1 MKRLT
6 LYIDKWYI
14 IGAVCTDGIPHLICP
29 SNKEDRFWLYF
40 YEDVIN
46 DEVVYGKENKS
57 HYCNNEPHY
66 YGDVFSLITD
76 KTNSFVRYGR
86 KQDIHQIFKASG
98 IIQKIK
104 DAVGTTTN
112 EKIETYLSF
121 SCDISDGARL
131 IFIRDVLTPDNF
143 DIKES
148 VARIGHLAL
157 EHSLRNGRLSNE
169 GFYIVLN
176 ACNENLNYSIY
187 IYKDGLF
194 LRKNEATLNG
204 MGTDLRSR
212 ALLENVVYAINK
224 TQHFLHTESDFENE
238 YLRLSQYVDGWIIR
252 LENAKPGRPII
263 IPNVTFTSL
272 TNSYSATVLKKA
284 IDERTRSIVDDI
296 VREITTFVKNTG
308 LTNEQISGVVF
319 IGNTFTNEQ
328 FVAKIKEYYSLEN
341 DKYIFYRD
349 IDLPNIVGVYSVID
363 CAQFKGDTNNLFAN
377 GETEIE
383 RITLAKEEEKK
394 QREAERL
401 QQLRDDENKKARE
414 AELRYNEAMDNI
426 ADYEKKQDY
435 AQMKDWA
442 EIALKH
448 KPEDEEAKQKLA
460 EASRLLSDKKVR
472 DEQYKNIIQRAI
484 ESLNNK
490 KWQDALS
497 QSEAALTIY
506 ANAAEAKRIHKE
518 ARKRL
523 DDIAQIDKFIARA
536 DLFIAQKL
544 YSAAIEE
551 LDKVLSFDR
560 KNEEVKER
568 IKQIEQKKDEQKH
581 QIESLAKKMEYSLN
595 ENDFAKAIEY
605 CVGLQ
610 DADVVN
616 QRKWS
621 GRLQSIKLRQ
631 EKFLAQTAQFEEL
644 IIKIDDSD
652 FKEDWESVA
661 KYCNEALSLRKDE
674 GIKRKLER
682 AKERLE
688 RERKKERYKQSIN
701 EVKAL
706 MTDRKWGE
714 AKDILKELQQ
724 IYPDHKD
731 EIRHLFAR
739 VFDAETNNTLRP
751 RNVEK
756 EISNH
761 SAIGGNI
768 QTDEDFFGLLAKEK
782 KNVAK
787 KVNSKVTSDDFF
799 DSDNIMKRQKKDKKV
814 NKKDDFDF

>member
-46 DEVVYGKENKS
+46 DEVVYGKENQS
-57 HYCNNEPHY
+57 HYRNNEPHY

-104 DAVGTTTN
+104 DAVDESTN

-131 IFIRDVLTPDNF
+131 VFIRDVLTPDNF

-238 YLRLSQYVDGWIIR
+238 YLRLSQHVDDWIIR

-263 IPNVTFTSL
+263 IPNVTFSSL

-284 IDERTRSIVDDI
+284 IDDRTRSIVEDI
-296 VREITTFVKNTG
+296 IREITTFVKNTG

-328 FVAKIKEYYSLEN
+328 FVSKIKEYYSLEN

-349 IDLPNIVGVYSVID
+349 MDLPNIVGVYSVSD

-383 RITLAKEEEKK
+383 RITLAKEEEEK

-401 QQLRDDENKKARE
+401 QQLRDDENEKARE

-448 KPEDEEAKQKLA
+448 KPEDEEAKQKLT
-460 EASRLLSDKKVR
+460 EATRLLADKKVR

-484 ESLNNK
+484 ES
-490 KWQDALS
+490 
-497 QSEAALTIY
+497 
-506 ANAAEAKRIHKE
+506 
-518 ARKRL
+518 
-523 DDIAQIDKFIARA
+523 
-536 DLFIAQKL
+536 
-544 YSAAIEE
+544 
-551 LDKVLSFDR
+551 
-560 KNEEVKER
+560 
-568 IKQIEQKKDEQKH
+568 
-581 QIESLAKKMEYSLN
+581 
-595 ENDFAKAIEY
+595 
-605 CVGLQ
+605 
-610 DADVVN
+610 
-616 QRKWS
+616 
-621 GRLQSIKLRQ
+621 
-631 EKFLAQTAQFEEL
+631 
-644 IIKIDDSD
+644 
-652 FKEDWESVA
+652 
-661 KYCNEALSLRKDE
+661 
-674 GIKRKLER
+674 
-682 AKERLE
+682 
-688 RERKKERYKQSIN
+688 
-701 EVKAL
+701 
-706 MTDRKWGE
+706 
-714 AKDILKELQQ
+714 
-724 IYPDHKD
+724 
-731 EIRHLFAR
+731 
-739 VFDAETNNTLRP
+739 
-751 RNVEK
+751 
-756 EISNH
+756 
-761 SAIGGNI
+761 
-768 QTDEDFFGLLAKEK
+768 
-782 KNVAK
+782 
-787 KVNSKVTSDDFF
+787 
-799 DSDNIMKRQKKDKKV
+799 
-814 NKKDDFDF
+814 

>member
-46 DEVVYGKENKS
+46 DEVVYGKENQS
-57 HYCNNEPHY
+57 HYRNNEPHY

-104 DAVGTTTN
+104 DAVDESTN

-131 IFIRDVLTPDNF
+131 VFIRDVLTPDNF

-224 TQHFLHTESDFENE
+224 TQHFLHNESDFENE
-238 YLRLSQYVDGWIIR
+238 YLRLSQHVDDWIIR
-252 LENAKPGRPII
+252 LENAKPGRPIV
-263 IPNVTFTSL
+263 IPNVTFSSL

-284 IDERTRSIVDDI
+284 IDDRTRSIVEDI
-296 VREITTFVKNTG
+296 IREITTFVKNTG

-328 FVAKIKEYYSLEN
+328 FVSKIKEYYSLEN

-349 IDLPNIVGVYSVID
+349 MDLPNIVGVYSVID

-383 RITLAKEEEKK
+383 RITLAKEEEEK

-401 QQLRDDENKKARE
+401 QQLRDDENEKARE

-448 KPEDEEAKQKLA
+448 KPEDEEAKQKLT
-460 EASRLLSDKKVR
+460 EATRLLADKKVR

-506 ANAAEAKRIHKE
+506 AHAVEAKRIHKE
-518 ARKRL
+518 ARKHL
-523 DDIAQIDKFIARA
+523 DDIAQIDKFLARA

-560 KNEEVKER
+560 NNEEVKER
-568 IKQIEQKKDEQKH
+568 IRHIEQKKDEQKH
-581 QIESLAKKMEYSLN
+581 QVESLVEKMDSSLK
-595 ENDFAKAIEY
+595 ENDFTKAIEY
-605 CVGLQ
+605 CVELQ
-610 DADVVN
+610 DMDVAN

-621 GRLQSIKLRQ
+621 ERLQSIKLRQ
-631 EKFLAQTAQFEEL
+631 ETFLAQAAQFEEL

-652 FKEDWESVA
+652 FKEDWESVV
-661 KYCNEALSLRKDE
+661 KYCNEALRLRKDE
-674 GIKRKLER
+674 SIKRKLER

-688 RERKKERYKQSIN
+688 KEKLKEKYKQSIN

-706 MTDRKWGE
+706 MTDRKWDE
-714 AKDILKELQQ
+714 AKDILKELQLN
-724 IYPDHKD
+724 YPNHKD

-739 VFDAETNNTLRP
+739 VFDAETTNTLRP
-751 RNVEK
+751 RNVEQGS
-756 EISNH
+756 SNN
-761 SAIGGNI
+761 STKGSII
-768 QTDEDFFGLLAKEK
+768 QRDEDFFGLPSTEK
-782 KNVAK
+782 KIIANGEKA
-787 KVNSKVTSDDFF
+787 NITSDDFF
-799 DSDNIMKRQKKDKKV
+799 ESDNRGKTRKKDNRV
-814 NKKDDFDF
+814 INNDDFDF